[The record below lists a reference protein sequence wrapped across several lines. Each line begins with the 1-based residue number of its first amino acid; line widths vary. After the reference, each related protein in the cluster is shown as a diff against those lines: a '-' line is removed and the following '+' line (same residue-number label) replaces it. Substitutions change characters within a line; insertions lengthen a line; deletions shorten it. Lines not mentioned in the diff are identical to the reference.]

1 MYRAPQTLTL
11 ALPLLVALLA
21 SPLRANAARQP
32 DVGAWLDR
40 DLTPF
45 VTEQLTTHPR
55 FKGELVKF
63 VIFEDGNPAPRSNAL
78 AVSLRDRLA
87 GAVIDAPGVKVGWPE
102 PANHKPRNQNGT
114 AIDCSRDTVHYFIGL
129 QISDAGDGQYRVD
142 LRALD
147 LEDRS
152 WVAGFARSWQ
162 GTLSRSD
169 RRALQHVASDDS
181 FRGQRSVPFTVSQPD
196 LLAAYLAHDLGCTL
210 LRQVSGE
217 YRVTLESGEKHR
229 APLDNVVELVSNNL
243 SGYQALQATK
253 NEESPNAVL
262 KGKAHHIDGDLYQ
275 YWIVVAPTDFTSDLP
290 TLSASAYIHLPE
302 SYVTHFDNRARRKP
316 AEIISPSIVA
326 QSNANVLSSIRIV
339 ELRRNKVCDSA
350 SVSFEYQFDSGTGF
364 EYWHGDCF
372 ALQVKTEQDAVVF
385 FLNHQLNHGLVRLSN
400 LDCRRRTEA
409 RIARANVTLDY
420 ALPLLSL
427 ARDASS
433 PATAWQVNPDADTYY
448 AIAVSDTK
456 AARALSRHLEQ
467 LPRRCTMSVRSGLE
481 GMRLEN
487 WLADFSAVVDQW
499 QPHIDWQAIYVKSV
513 F

>member
-1 MYRAPQTLTL
+1 MYKAAKNLTL
-11 ALPLLVALLA
+11 ELLLLVVSLT
-21 SPLRANAARQP
+21 SPLTANAARQP
-32 DVGAWLDR
+32 DVGTWVER

-63 VIFEDGNPAPRSNAL
+63 VVFEDGNPAPSSNAL
-78 AVSLRDRLA
+78 AISLRDRLA
-87 GAVIDAPGVKVGWPE
+87 DAVIDAPGVRVGWPDT
-102 PANHKPRNQNGT
+102 ASDKSRNRNGT

-129 QISDAGDGQYRVD
+129 EISDAGNGKYKMD

-152 WVAGFARSWQ
+152 WVAGFAKSWQ
-162 GTLSRSD
+162 GRLTRTERRAFQLVTSD
-169 RRALQHVASDDS
+169 RS
-181 FRGQRSVPFTVSQPD
+181 FLGQRSVPFGDSQPD

-217 YRVTLESGEKHR
+217 YHVTLESGEEQS
-229 APLDNVVELVSNNL
+229 APLDSVVELVSNNL
-243 SGYQALQATK
+243 SGYQGLQVTK
-253 NEESPNAVL
+253 NAESANAVL
-262 KGKAHHIDGDLYQ
+262 KGKAHLIDDDLYQ
-275 YWIVVAPTDFTSDLP
+275 YWIVVEPTDSTSDLP
-290 TLSASAYIHLPE
+290 ALSASAYIRLPE
-302 SYVTHFDNRARRKP
+302 SYATNSNNNARHQ
-316 AEIISPSIVA
+316 AAAIFSPSIVA
-326 QSNANVLSSIRIV
+326 QSEANVLSSVRIV
-339 ELRRNKVCDSA
+339 ELRRNQACESG

-364 EYWHGDCF
+364 EYWHDDCF
-372 ALQVKTEQDAVVF
+372 ALQVKTKEDAVVF
-385 FLNHQLNHGLVRLSN
+385 FLNHQVNQGLVRLSN
-400 LDCRRRTEA
+400 RDCSRRTEA
-409 RIARANVTLDY
+409 RIARANETLDY
-420 ALPLLSL
+420 ALPLLTL
-427 ARDASS
+427 TRDALS

-467 LPRRCTMSVRSGLE
+467 LPRRCTMSVRPGLE

-499 QPHIDWQAIYVKSV
+499 QPHIDWQAIRVRNV